1 MKNNLRADAVFGEG
15 GVKGTSLS
23 WSCLSVGSDREGVM
37 K

>member
-1 MKNNLRADAVFGEG
+1 MENNLKADAVFGG
-15 GVKGTSLS
+15 VGVKGTSLS